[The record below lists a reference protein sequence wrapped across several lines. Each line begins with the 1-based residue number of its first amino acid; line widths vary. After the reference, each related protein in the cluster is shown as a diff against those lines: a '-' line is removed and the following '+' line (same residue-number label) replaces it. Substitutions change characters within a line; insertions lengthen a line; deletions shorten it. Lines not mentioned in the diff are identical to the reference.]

1 MKFSFSADQ
10 LLFRDSLR
18 EFLDKECPP
27 ELLCS
32 LAQSESGRSPELW
45 QKLAE
50 LGVVGGLVP
59 ERFGGTGLSEH
70 DTVLLQEEPGRSGL
84 AEPLIESAAVAVP
97 LLRDLGGEPAEKWLQ
112 RVAAGEARL
121 AVGHPVNPFVADAH
135 HADLLLLP
143 HDGELFAVPGERVS
157 LTRQPSSDDA
167 ARLYRVDFTPSPEL
181 RVAHGAR
188 ADALLADL
196 LDRGAL
202 ACAAQLVGAG
212 RRLVELAVAYAAQR
226 EQFGVPIGSFQAV
239 KHMLASVQVELEFAR
254 PALYRAAWAVAHG
267 TAQRSVDVSQA
278 KFAAGEAALRAAR
291 TSLQVHGAIGYTY
304 EQNVHVWMKRAWHL
318 DTQFGT
324 RAYHRARV
332 AAAVIDGDHP
342 IGPRGP

>member
-1 MKFSFSADQ
+1 MRFSFGADQ

-18 EFLDKECPP
+18 EFLEKECPP
-27 ELLCS
+27 ELVCG

-50 LGVVGGLVP
+50 LGVVGALVP
-59 ERFGGTGLSEH
+59 ERSGGTGLSEL
-70 DTVLLQEEPGRSGL
+70 DFVLLQEEAGRAAL
-84 AEPLIESAAVAVP
+84 AEPLVESAAVAVP
-97 LLRDLGGEPAEKWLQ
+97 LLRDLGGELAEKWLQ
-112 RVAAGEARL
+112 RAAAGEARL
-121 AVGHPVNPFVADAH
+121 AVGHPLNPFVADAH

-143 HDGELFAVPGERVS
+143 HDGGLFALPGERVS

-167 ARLYRVDFTPSPEL
+167 ARLYRVDFTPSPDL
-181 RVAHGAR
+181 RVADGAR
-188 ADALLADL
+188 ADELLADL

-202 ACAAQLVGAG
+202 ACAAQLLGAG
-212 RRLVELAVAYAAQR
+212 RRLVELAVAYATQR

-239 KHMLASVQVELEFAR
+239 KHMLANVQVELEFAR
-254 PALYRAAWAVAHG
+254 PVVYRAAWAVARR

-318 DTQFGT
+318 ESQFGT
-324 RAYHRARV
+324 RSYHRARV
-332 AAAVIDGDHP
+332 AAAVIDGEHP
-342 IGPRGP
+342 IGPHGP